1 MSFLDQLRMVRLE
14 QYMTQNILA
23 AKVGVSQANWS
34 KYETGELDM
43 PEDVVLRTL
52 TILDDARLKAV
63 YQYERGTGVF
73 NMPVLTGID
82 ENPYTVLNVVI
93 EEAEEMIK
101 SAECLKKL
109 IRNKMCH
116 QEIPEKDW
124 LEIMKYEEQIC
135 DVQLALQIHLIRM
148 HEVYGLDLKRLEARM
163 MAKLRDKNYL

>member
-1 MSFLDQLRMVRLE
+1 MNFLEQLKVVRLE
-14 QYMTQNILA
+14 QCMTQSILA

-43 PEDVVLRTL
+43 PEDIVLKTL
-52 TILDDARLKAV
+52 TILADARLKAV

-93 EEAEEMIK
+93 EEAEEMIR
-101 SAECLKKL
+101 SAESLKKL
-109 IRNKMCH
+109 IRNKMCS
-116 QEIPEKDW
+116 QEISDRDW
-124 LEIMKYEEQIC
+124 LEIMKCEEQIC

-148 HEVYGLDLKRLEARM
+148 HEVYGLDLKRLESRM
-163 MAKLRDKNYL
+163 ITKLHDKKYI

>member
-1 MSFLDQLRMVRLE
+1 
-14 QYMTQNILA
+14 MTQNILA

-63 YQYERGTGVF
+63 YQHERGTGVF
-73 NMPVLTGID
+73 NMPVLTCID

-93 EEAEEMIK
+93 EEAEEMIQ
-101 SAECLKKL
+101 SAESLKKL
-109 IRNKMCH
+109 IRNKLCH

-124 LEIMKYEEQIC
+124 IEIMKCEEQIC

>member
-1 MSFLDQLRMVRLE
+1 MNFLSQLKTVRLE
-14 QYMTQNILA
+14 KCLTQNILA

-34 KYETGELDM
+34 KYENGELDI

-52 TILDDARLKAV
+52 SILNDARLKAV

-93 EEAEEMIK
+93 EEAEEMIR
-101 SAECLKKL
+101 SAMTLKKL
-109 IRNKMCH
+109 IRNKLCH
-116 QEIPEKDW
+116 QEIQEKDW
-124 LEIMKYEEQIC
+124 LEIMKCEEQIC
-135 DVQLALQIHLIRM
+135 DVLLAGQIHLIRM

-163 MAKLRDKNYL
+163 IAKLRDKKYL